1 VNRTPAAE
9 EEVQMPGR
17 PLGQPTVYL
26 HIGIAKTG
34 TTYLQELLWHNR
46 KVLERHG
53 VRYPA
58 QLPGDHFRAA
68 VDLRQ
73 TPFAGDHATFV
84 PGTWDTVAAA
94 AMAAPDRAVISHE
107 TLTRT
112 RVEQVRRAA
121 ESFAGADLH
130 LIVTVRDLGRQ
141 LPAVWQEQVKNRSAI
156 SYARFLRAVAET
168 PKSRRHRHFWMAQDV
183 LDVLA
188 RWSTAVPPERIHV
201 VTVPQPG
208 AESGLL
214 WQRFASVIGL
224 DPSVV
229 ETDVPMSNV
238 SLGVAEAELL
248 RRMNRSLR
256 HRMDWPTY
264 EREVK
269 VGLAKRLAARRDSTR
284 LTVPKN
290 RRAWVEQC
298 AEGMIAGLRSGG
310 YDVVGNLDELRPVFD
325 ERPVVMPSDIRP
337 QQLLRMAGDVVGELV
352 VDNAARR
359 SSGLRGRLAALNP
372 ATRLGRSVRRFGRR
386 RQQGRG

>member
-1 VNRTPAAE
+1 
-9 EEVQMPGR
+9 MPGR
-17 PLGQPTVYL
+17 QPHGQPTVYL

-94 AMAAPDRAVISHE
+94 AMGAPDRAVISHE

-141 LPAVWQEQVKNRSAI
+141 LPAVWQEQVKNRSAV
-156 SYARFLRAVAET
+156 SYTRFLRAVADRPQT
-168 PKSRRHRHFWMAQDV
+168 RRHQHFWMAQDI

-188 RWSTAVPPERIHV
+188 RWSAAVPPERIHV

-214 WQRFASVIGL
+214 WQRFASVIGV
-224 DPSVV
+224 DPGVV
-229 ETDVPMSNV
+229 DTDVPMSNV

-256 HRMDWPTY
+256 NRMDWPTY
-264 EREVK
+264 EREIK
-269 VGLAKRLAARRDSTR
+269 VGLAKRLAARRDSAR
-284 LTVPKN
+284 LSVPAN
-290 RRAWVEQC
+290 RRAWVGQC
-298 AEGMIAGLRSGG
+298 AEEMIAGLRSGG

-325 ERPVVMPSDIRP
+325 ERPAVMPSEVRP
-337 QQLLRMAGDVVGELV
+337 QRLLRMAGDVVGELV
-352 VDNAARR
+352 ADSAAQR

-372 ATRLGRSVRRFGRR
+372 ATRLGRLVRRFGRR
-386 RQQGRG
+386 

>member
-1 VNRTPAAE
+1 
-9 EEVQMPGR
+9 
-17 PLGQPTVYL
+17 
-26 HIGIAKTG
+26 
-34 TTYLQELLWHNR
+34 
-46 KVLERHG
+46 
-53 VRYPA
+53 
-58 QLPGDHFRAA
+58 
-68 VDLRQ
+68 
-73 TPFAGDHATFV
+73 
-84 PGTWDTVAAA
+84 
-94 AMAAPDRAVISHE
+94 
-107 TLTRT
+107 
-112 RVEQVRRAA
+112 
-121 ESFAGADLH
+121 
-130 LIVTVRDLGRQ
+130 
-141 LPAVWQEQVKNRSAI
+141 VWQEQVKNRSAV

-168 PKSRRHRHFWMAQDV
+168 PKSRRHKHFWMAQDV
-183 LDVLA
+183 LDVLT

-229 ETDVPMSNV
+229 DTDVPMSNV

-269 VGLAKRLAARRDSTR
+269 VGLAKRLAARRDSAR

-290 RRAWVEQC
+290 RRAWVEHC
-298 AEGMIAGLRSGG
+298 AEGVIAGLRSGG

-337 QQLLRMAGDVVGELV
+337 QQLLQMAGDVVGELV

-359 SSGLRGRLAALNP
+359 GSGLRRRLAKLHP
-372 ATRLGRSVRRFGRR
+372 ATRLGWLVRRLGRS